1 MSDPVYN
8 RLVFNGFM
16 VVYFD
21 HERCSIEA
29 DHYPTADTV
38 RAKGF
43 KDGFP
48 DAQEFAD
55 DLYNVFG
62 DVVGSITDNDGVV
75 LLNNMDEMHDTHRTV
90 VTWP

>member
-21 HERCSIEA
+21 HERRSIEA
-29 DHYPTADTV
+29 DHFPTADSV
-38 RAKGF
+38 KARGF
-43 KDGFP
+43 TDGFP
-48 DAQEFAD
+48 DAREFAD

-75 LLNNMDEMHDTHRTV
+75 LLDDMEQMREAHHIMDN
-90 VTWP
+90 WP